1 MKLFIKYISIVLAI
15 YLMSFIFNS
24 VYIGSLGALL
34 IMGMVLLLV
43 NLIIKPFLMLITLPA
58 NLLTLGLFSFIV
70 NAWTIMIADSLVE
83 NISMGGFLNSLIAAF
98 IITIL
103 NNLFQDKSMTG
114 IHEYGFRSC
123 FYCFL
128 IFDALPVKRFINIC
142 FFRQCH
148 ILHSPTVEF
157 LKSGPVHN
165 ISDMFLSA
173 GSCGINVFCHIII
186 CV

>member
-58 NLLTLGLFSFIV
+58 NILTLGLFSFIV

-103 NNLFQDKSMTG
+103 NNLFQDK
-114 IHEYGFRSC
+114 
-123 FYCFL
+123 
-128 IFDALPVKRFINIC
+128 K
-142 FFRQCH
+142 
-148 ILHSPTVEF
+148 
-157 LKSGPVHN
+157 
-165 ISDMFLSA
+165 
-173 GSCGINVFCHIII
+173 
-186 CV
+186 

>member
-15 YLMSFIFNS
+15 YLMSFVFNS

-58 NLLTLGLFSFIV
+58 NILTLGLFSFIV

-103 NNLFQDKSMTG
+103 NNLFQDK
-114 IHEYGFRSC
+114 
-123 FYCFL
+123 
-128 IFDALPVKRFINIC
+128 K
-142 FFRQCH
+142 
-148 ILHSPTVEF
+148 
-157 LKSGPVHN
+157 
-165 ISDMFLSA
+165 
-173 GSCGINVFCHIII
+173 
-186 CV
+186 

>member
-15 YLMSFIFNS
+15 YLMSFVFNS

-58 NLLTLGLFSFIV
+58 NILTLGLFRFIV

-103 NNLFQDKSMTG
+103 NNLFQDK
-114 IHEYGFRSC
+114 
-123 FYCFL
+123 
-128 IFDALPVKRFINIC
+128 K
-142 FFRQCH
+142 
-148 ILHSPTVEF
+148 
-157 LKSGPVHN
+157 
-165 ISDMFLSA
+165 
-173 GSCGINVFCHIII
+173 
-186 CV
+186 

>member
-15 YLMSFIFNS
+15 YLMSFVFNS

-43 NLIIKPFLMLITLPA
+43 NLIIKPILMLVTLPA

-98 IITIL
+98 VITIL
-103 NNLFQDKSMTG
+103 NNLFQDK
-114 IHEYGFRSC
+114 
-123 FYCFL
+123 
-128 IFDALPVKRFINIC
+128 D
-142 FFRQCH
+142 
-148 ILHSPTVEF
+148 
-157 LKSGPVHN
+157 
-165 ISDMFLSA
+165 
-173 GSCGINVFCHIII
+173 
-186 CV
+186 

>member
-1 MKLFIKYISIVLAI
+1 MMKLFIKYISIVLAI

-58 NLLTLGLFSFIV
+58 NILTLGLFSFIV

-83 NISMGGFLNSLIAAF
+83 NISMGGFLNSLVAAF

-103 NNLFQDKSMTG
+103 NNLFQDK
-114 IHEYGFRSC
+114 
-123 FYCFL
+123 
-128 IFDALPVKRFINIC
+128 K
-142 FFRQCH
+142 
-148 ILHSPTVEF
+148 
-157 LKSGPVHN
+157 
-165 ISDMFLSA
+165 
-173 GSCGINVFCHIII
+173 
-186 CV
+186 

>member
-15 YLMSFIFNS
+15 YLMSFVFNS
-24 VYIGSLGALL
+24 VYIGSIGALL

-83 NISMGGFLNSLIAAF
+83 NISMGGFFNSLITAF

-103 NNLFQDKSMTG
+103 NNLFQDK
-114 IHEYGFRSC
+114 
-123 FYCFL
+123 
-128 IFDALPVKRFINIC
+128 D
-142 FFRQCH
+142 
-148 ILHSPTVEF
+148 
-157 LKSGPVHN
+157 
-165 ISDMFLSA
+165 
-173 GSCGINVFCHIII
+173 
-186 CV
+186 

>member
-83 NISMGGFLNSLIAAF
+83 NISMGGFVNSLIAAF

-103 NNLFQDKSMTG
+103 NNLFQDK
-114 IHEYGFRSC
+114 
-123 FYCFL
+123 
-128 IFDALPVKRFINIC
+128 D
-142 FFRQCH
+142 
-148 ILHSPTVEF
+148 
-157 LKSGPVHN
+157 
-165 ISDMFLSA
+165 
-173 GSCGINVFCHIII
+173 
-186 CV
+186 

>member
-1 MKLFIKYISIVLAI
+1 MKLFIKYISIILAI
-15 YLMSFIFNS
+15 YLMSFVFNS

-83 NISMGGFLNSLIAAF
+83 NLSMGGFLNSLIAAF

-103 NNLFQDKSMTG
+103 NNLFQDK
-114 IHEYGFRSC
+114 
-123 FYCFL
+123 
-128 IFDALPVKRFINIC
+128 D
-142 FFRQCH
+142 
-148 ILHSPTVEF
+148 
-157 LKSGPVHN
+157 
-165 ISDMFLSA
+165 
-173 GSCGINVFCHIII
+173 
-186 CV
+186 

>member
-1 MKLFIKYISIVLAI
+1 MMKLFIKYISIVLAI

-24 VYIGSLGALL
+24 VYIGSLSALL

-103 NNLFQDKSMTG
+103 NNLFQDK
-114 IHEYGFRSC
+114 
-123 FYCFL
+123 
-128 IFDALPVKRFINIC
+128 D
-142 FFRQCH
+142 
-148 ILHSPTVEF
+148 
-157 LKSGPVHN
+157 
-165 ISDMFLSA
+165 
-173 GSCGINVFCHIII
+173 
-186 CV
+186 

>member
-1 MKLFIKYISIVLAI
+1 MHLYPGIIYNLKAEADAGKIAFTGGKIMKLFIKYISIVLAI
-15 YLMSFIFNS
+15 YLMSFVFNS

-58 NLLTLGLFSFIV
+58 NILTLGLFRFIV

-103 NNLFQDKSMTG
+103 NNLFQDK
-114 IHEYGFRSC
+114 
-123 FYCFL
+123 
-128 IFDALPVKRFINIC
+128 D
-142 FFRQCH
+142 
-148 ILHSPTVEF
+148 
-157 LKSGPVHN
+157 
-165 ISDMFLSA
+165 
-173 GSCGINVFCHIII
+173 
-186 CV
+186 

>member
-15 YLMSFIFNS
+15 YLMSFVFNS
-24 VYIGSLGALL
+24 VYIGSISALL

-83 NISMGGFLNSLIAAF
+83 NISMGGFFNSLIAAF

-103 NNLFQDKSMTG
+103 NNLFQDK
-114 IHEYGFRSC
+114 
-123 FYCFL
+123 
-128 IFDALPVKRFINIC
+128 D
-142 FFRQCH
+142 
-148 ILHSPTVEF
+148 
-157 LKSGPVHN
+157 
-165 ISDMFLSA
+165 
-173 GSCGINVFCHIII
+173 
-186 CV
+186 

>member
-15 YLMSFIFNS
+15 YLMSFVFNS
-24 VYIGSLGALL
+24 VYIGNLSALL

-103 NNLFQDKSMTG
+103 NNLFQDK
-114 IHEYGFRSC
+114 
-123 FYCFL
+123 
-128 IFDALPVKRFINIC
+128 N
-142 FFRQCH
+142 
-148 ILHSPTVEF
+148 
-157 LKSGPVHN
+157 
-165 ISDMFLSA
+165 
-173 GSCGINVFCHIII
+173 
-186 CV
+186 